1 MGKQGCTR
9 LRGIMSLTDINFQL
23 EYRTMKQNIVKEF
36 YEPALCEA
44 RCYKRA
50 VGFFTSSALLEL
62 SRGLQ
67 GLIENGGSVQIV
79 ASPKL
84 SEEDVEAIRYGYEQR
99 EHIITNALLR
109 ELKEPHTP
117 FQKKRLNLL
126 ANYIMD
132 GKLDIRIAYIHTQ
145 GSIGIFHEKLGLI
158 EDGEHT
164 VAFTGSM
171 NESETA
177 YYHNYESI
185 DVYCDWK
192 SEEGFERVRKKKEAF
207 DAIWYDREEG
217 IEVLEFPLA
226 VRKRLETYR
235 IEPISEKI
243 ETEEFLQEE
252 AMREC
257 PEGIPLIPAD
267 FEVRGYQSEAVER
280 WKENGYCGIYDMA
293 TGTGKTYTA
302 LLSVVKLY
310 QDMRGKLAVIIV
322 CPYQHLVEQW
332 LDDVRYFH
340 MNPLVGY
347 SESVH
352 KNLYKKALQ
361 DYVFGYR
368 LGTVDFFCFIC
379 TNATFSSK
387 AVQTE
392 LQKLQGNVLLLIDE
406 VHNAGAAR
414 VRNCLSERY
423 PYRLGLSAT
432 VERHGDEAGTKAIYD
447 YFRTVCIRY
456 DLETAIRE
464 HMLTPYRY
472 YPVVVYLTE
481 QELEAYRELSK
492 QIGRYVTKDRHGNVK
507 ISEAGKRLAIKRAR
521 IVAAAWEKEDAL
533 AKLMKEKSYENDTH
547 MLVYCGAANVQEETS
562 VYGVEPEEMRQI
574 DRITRRLGI
583 DLDMNV
589 AQFTSRENKKERA
602 NRIQEFTDGDIQAL
616 IAMKCLDEGVNI
628 PKIKTAFILASTT
641 NPKEYIQRRGR
652 VLRRAKGKDE
662 AVIYDFITLPRPVE
676 DVYEMSEE
684 DVSYDRS
691 LVKNELAR
699 MEEFKRLAKNPY
711 DTDFL
716 IENLREAYN
725 LYDVEGGESEWENM

>member
-1 MGKQGCTR
+1 MGLK
-9 LRGIMSLTDINFQL
+9 DINFQL

-44 RCYKRA
+44 SCYKRA
-50 VGFFTSSALLEL
+50 VGFFTSTALLEL

-67 GLIENGGSVQIV
+67 GLIENGGKVQIV

-84 SEEDVEAIRYGYEQR
+84 SEEDVEAIQYGYEQR
-99 EHIITNALLR
+99 EQVITNALLR
-109 ELKEPHTP
+109 ELKEPETH

-126 ANYIMD
+126 SNYIIE
-132 GKLDIRIAYIHTQ
+132 GKLDIKIAYIHTNDR
-145 GSIGIFHEKLGLI
+145 IGIFHEKLGLI
-158 EDGEHT
+158 EDEEHT

-192 SEEGFERVRKKKEAF
+192 SEESLERVRKKRQAF
-207 DAIWYDREEG
+207 DAIWYDSEEG

-226 VRKRLETYR
+226 VRKKLETYR
-235 IEPISEKI
+235 VEGVSEI
-243 ETEEFLQEE
+243 LETEDFLYEE
-252 AMREC
+252 AKKEC
-257 PEGIPLIPAD
+257 PEGIPMIPPD
-267 FEVRGYQSEAVER
+267 FEIRDYQAEAVER
-280 WKENGYCGIYDMA
+280 WKENTYCGIYDMA

-302 LLSVVKLY
+302 LLSVVRLY
-310 QDMRGKLAVIIV
+310 QEMKGKLAVIIV

-332 LDDVRYFH
+332 LEDLQYFH

-352 KNLYKKALQ
+352 KKIYKKALR
-361 DYVFGYR
+361 DYVFGYQ

-379 TNATFSSK
+379 TNATFSSEG
-387 AVQTE
+387 VQEE

-406 VHNAGAAR
+406 VHNAGATM
-414 VRNCLSERY
+414 VRNCLSEMY

-432 VERHGDEAGTKAIYD
+432 VERHGDEEGTKAIYK
-447 YFRTVCIRY
+447 YFKTVCIRY

-481 QELEAYRELSK
+481 QELEEYRSLSK
-492 QIGRYVTKDRHGNVK
+492 QISKYFIKDKCGNIKV
-507 ISEAGKRLAIKRAR
+507 SEAGKRLAIKRAR

-533 AKLMKEKSYENDTH
+533 AKLIEEKGYQHNTH
-547 MLVYCGAANVQEETS
+547 MLVYCGAASVLEES
-562 VYGVEPEEMRQI
+562 HVYGVEPEEIRQI
-574 DRITRRLGI
+574 DKITRRLGI
-583 DLDMNV
+583 DLDLGV
-589 AQFTSRENKKERA
+589 AQFTSRENKKERQ
-602 NRIQEFTDGDIQAL
+602 NRIREFTEGDIQAL

-628 PKIKTAFILASTT
+628 PKIKIAFILASTT

-652 VLRRAKGKDE
+652 VLRKAKGKEE
-662 AVIYDFITLPRPVE
+662 AVIYDFITLPRPIE
-676 DVYEMSEE
+676 DTYDMSEE
-684 DVSYDRS
+684 ELNYDRS
-691 LVKNELAR
+691 LVRNELTR

-711 DTDFL
+711 DTDFF
-716 IENLREAYN
+716 IEDLREAYN
-725 LYDVEGGESEWENM
+725 LYEVEKGDILWENT

>member
-1 MGKQGCTR
+1 
-9 LRGIMSLTDINFQL
+9 MSLKNINFQL

-36 YEPALCEA
+36 YEPALSEA

-67 GLIENGGSVQIV
+67 GLIENGGTVRIV

-84 SEEDVEAIRYGYEQR
+84 RKEDVEAIQYGYEKR

-109 ELKEPHTP
+109 ELKAPETP

-132 GKLDIRIAYIHTQ
+132 GKLDIKIAYIHT
-145 GSIGIFHEKLGLI
+145 GDSIGIFHEKLGLI
-158 EDGEHT
+158 EDGDHT
-164 VAFTGSM
+164 IAFTGSM

-185 DVYCDWK
+185 DVYCDWR
-192 SEEGFERVRKKKEAF
+192 SEESYERVRKKKEAF
-207 DAIWYDREEG
+207 DAIWWNDEEG

-226 VRKRLETYR
+226 VQKKLETYR
-235 IEPISEKI
+235 IEPISEKL
-243 ETEEFLQEE
+243 ETEDFLSEE
-252 AMREC
+252 AAKEC
-257 PEGIPLIPAD
+257 LEGVPFIPAD
-267 FEVRGYQSEAVER
+267 FEIRDYQSQAVQK
-280 WKENGYCGIYDMA
+280 WKESGYCGIYDMA

-310 QDMRGKLAVIIV
+310 QDMKGKLAVIIV

-332 LDDVRYFH
+332 IEDLKYFH

-347 SESVH
+347 SQSVH
-352 KNLYKKALQ
+352 KKLYKKALK
-361 DYVFGYR
+361 DYVFGYQ
-368 LGTVDFFCFIC
+368 LGTVEFFCFIC

-387 AVQTE
+387 AVQEE
-392 LQKLQGNVLLLIDE
+392 LRKLHENVLLLIDE
-406 VHNAGAAR
+406 VHNAGATS
-414 VRNCLSERY
+414 VRNCLSEHY
-423 PYRLGLSAT
+423 TYRLGLSAT
-432 VERHGDEAGTKAIYD
+432 VDRHGDEEGTKAIYD
-447 YFRTVCIRY
+447 YFKTVCIHY

-481 QELEAYRELSK
+481 RELEDYRELSR
-492 QIGRYVTKDRHGNVK
+492 QIGKYVTKDRRGKVK
-507 ISEAGKRLAIKRAR
+507 LSETGKRLAIKRAR

-533 AKLMKEKSYENDTH
+533 AKIIEEKSYQSDTH
-547 MLVYCGAANVQEETS
+547 MLVYCGAASVQEESS
-562 VYGVEPEEMRQI
+562 VYGVDPEEMRQI
-574 DRITRRLGI
+574 DRITRKLGI

-589 AQFTSRENKKERA
+589 AQFTSHENKKERQ
-602 NRIQEFTDGDIQAL
+602 NRIREFTDGDIQAL

-628 PKIKTAFILASTT
+628 PKIKTAFVLASTT

-652 VLRRAKGKDE
+652 VLRKAKGKDE

-676 DVYEMSEE
+676 DTYEMTEE
-684 DVSYDRS
+684 ELSYDRS

-711 DTDFL
+711 DSDFL
-716 IENLREAYN
+716 IEELREAYN
-725 LYDVEGGESEWENM
+725 LYEAEMFAKFQDSNEL